1 MQVHKGASTIDS
13 PKIFSFYSANL
24 LCHLAVV
31 IYCFFLKEPNPR
43 TDKKITCSKLFSPQH
58 VIDSFKTVFAQ
69 RPKKGRLILLL
80 QLLALFIT
88 MNVTTGESDILYIF
102 MANISVAQNFEYFFG
117 FKNFMY
123 AFALLGLLPILK
135 MYLKIP
141 DIYICIM
148 GLLSYIAGMLIL
160 ALSSSVSLVFISG
173 AVGMGAK
180 IVDSVL
186 RSLVSQNVNEEEIG
200 KLYGFV
206 AVMGDTSLI
215 LGALMFN
222 SMFTPLS
229 LLSGFPG
236 MAYVVGSIILVIPTV
251 ILISILILRRVESNT
266 TSNIVNPK
274 NVYNNESFQY

>member
-1 MQVHKGASTIDS
+1 
-13 PKIFSFYSANL
+13 
-24 LCHLAVV
+24 
-31 IYCFFLKEPNPR
+31 
-43 TDKKITCSKLFSPQH
+43 
-58 VIDSFKTVFAQ
+58 
-69 RPKKGRLILLL
+69 
-80 QLLALFIT
+80 

-102 MANISVAQNFEYFFG
+102 MANINVAQNFEYFFG

-141 DIYICIM
+141 DIYVCIM

-215 LGALMFN
+215 LG
-222 SMFTPLS
+222 
-229 LLSGFPG
+229 
-236 MAYVVGSIILVIPTV
+236 
-251 ILISILILRRVESNT
+251 R
-266 TSNIVNPK
+266 K
-274 NVYNNESFQY
+274 NK